1 MIPISQKNWSEKM
14 QQIMWE
20 SEQGNREDAGVLN
33 VLVPI
38 VPKGSSTWPFLWFSS
53 VSLQIIL
60 YC

>member
-1 MIPISQKNWSEKM
+1 M